1 MLNPNK
7 KTAPAEFDKTRI
19 PWQFSQDRRDPQS
32 LEELQEVLHC
42 GLNPIYFIHNYC
54 YTQNPVK
61 GRVPMKLYPFQ
72 RTVLKMFLLHIFNV
86 VLKPRQMG
94 LSWLVALFAL
104 WFAMFRPDKTVV
116 ILSIKKDTAERFIDK
131 IKYAY
136 QHLPPWLKTAV
147 KHENMSTI
155 IFENN
160 SRIMSVPTSE
170 EAGRS
175 EGLSLLIIDEAAFVR
190 WIGKIWGAIFP
201 TLSTGGMCI
210 AISTANGL
218 GNWFADKWRDAMSG
232 ISEFYAIRLHWK
244 MHPDRDDAW
253 YKRQRR
259 ELGPALTAQE
269 VDCDFLNSGRP
280 VFDTSIL
287 VAWSEYLRL
296 RKPLK
301 MRYNPDE
308 ADELDGIYGKK
319 AEGLYIY
326 AYPKTDRH
334 YIIGVDVATGDASDF
349 GAIQVVDYETGEQ
362 CAEMRILCKPNQ
374 LAQFAYA
381 IGKEYSYGQIIVD
394 RIGVG
399 LAVVQKLIDSHYPNL
414 YTYMKEEATLNKE
427 ATSQQLTTED
437 TLLVGFTTTAVNR
450 PVMISMG
457 EELVREWDLTR
468 GNGIPEDQ
476 LLINGLRTLNE
487 MLVFNHQE
495 TGKPNP
501 RANEGYNDDLVMA
514 WFQAQEFDACPFQL
528 VPWHTLYLMYE
539 EQL

>member
-1 MLNPNK
+1 MKNPNK
-7 KTAPAEFDKTRI
+7 KTAAPDFDPTRI
-19 PWQFSQDRRDPQS
+19 SWDLTDTARRDPKD
-32 LEELQEVLHC
+32 EDELREVLHC
-42 GLNPIYFIHNYC
+42 ALNPIYFIHNYC

-61 GRVPMKLYPFQ
+61 GRVPFRLYPFQ
-72 RTVLKMFLLHIFNV
+72 RAVLKLFLKFMFNV

-116 ILSIKKDTAERFIDK
+116 IISIKKEASDRFMDK

-136 QHLPPWLKTAV
+136 KHLPPWLKV
-147 KHENMSTI
+147 EVIHENMSTLV
-155 IFENN
+155 FANS

-190 WIGKIWGAIFP
+190 WIAKIWGAAFP

-218 GNWFADKWRDAMSG
+218 GNWFADKYRDAVSK
-232 ISEFYAIRLHWK
+232 ISEFNAIKLHWR
-244 MHPDRDDAW
+244 MHPDRDEEW

-280 VFDTSIL
+280 VFDAAVL
-287 VAWSEYLRL
+287 VDWSELL
-296 RKPLK
+296 RKRKPIKIL
-301 MRYNPDE
+301 YAPDQF
-308 ADELDGIYGKK
+308 DEYDGFYGAK

-326 AYPKTDRH
+326 KQPVEHKQ
-334 YIIGVDVATGDASDF
+334 YIVGVDVATGDSSDF
-349 GAIQVVDYETGEQ
+349 GAIQVIDWETGEQ
-362 CAEMRILCKPNQ
+362 CAEMRVLCKTNE
-374 LAQFAYA
+374 LANFAFG
-381 IGKEYSYGQIIVD
+381 IGKMYNYGQLVVD

-399 LAVVQKLIDSHYPNL
+399 LAVVQKLIDLAYPNL
-414 YTYMKEEATLNKE
+414 YAYIKEEAAINKDATTLKM
-427 ATSQQLTTED
+427 TSEE
-437 TLLVGFTTTAVNR
+437 TLIVGYTTTGVNR

-457 EELVREWDLTR
+457 EELIRQWDELR
-468 GNGIPEDQ
+468 GVSVPNDV

-487 MLVFNHQE
+487 MLLFNFQE
-495 TGKPNP
+495 EGKPNP
-501 RANEGYNDDLVMA
+501 RANDGYNDDLVMS
-514 WFQAQEFDACPFQL
+514 WLIAQIARARFRPKIQMPVLFS
-528 VPWHTLYLMYE
+528 
-539 EQL
+539 